1 MKRYISYLWIFIAG
15 LLIAS
20 CSSTKGLKKNQ
31 LTIGNLTADEY
42 VKAVIDQV
50 PDWKAVT
57 AKMQLTLTRSAQ
69 DIQVSGSLKMKRGE
83 VIQLS
88 IAPVL
93 GIEVARAE
101 ITPDGV
107 LVIDRLHKKYVR
119 VPFSEI
125 KDRLNADLDYHAFQ
139 SLFLNE
145 IFVPG
150 KSKLTAQDVNAFD
163 TRLEAENAV
172 LEVNSAKRFAYQFK
186 TTINEG
192 LLKQTHVGLVNS
204 PYGLKWQYGNF
215 KPLDKKQF
223 PTTMFVAV
231 EGANKSMTAQFNFTR
246 LTTNEDW
253 EANTQLSDRYE
264 KMEIDDV
271 LKILF
276 K

>member
-42 VKAVIDQV
+42 VKAVIDQA

>member
-1 MKRYISYLWIFIAG
+1 MKRYLSYCWILIAG
-15 LLIAS
+15 LLVAS
-20 CSSTKGLKKNQ
+20 CSSTKSLRKNQ
-31 LTIGNLTADEY
+31 MTIGNLSAEEY
-42 VKAVIDQV
+42 VKAVINQA

-57 AKMQLTLTRSAQ
+57 AKMQLTLARSAQ
-69 DIQVSGSLKMKRGE
+69 EVQVSGSLKMKRDE

-88 IAPVL
+88 LAPVL

-107 LVIDRLHKKYVR
+107 LVIDRLHKKYVK
-119 VPFSEI
+119 VSFSEL
-125 KDRLNADLDYHAFQ
+125 KDRMNADLDYHAFQ

-150 KSKLTAQDVNAFD
+150 KQKLTAQDVNAFD
-163 TRLEAENAV
+163 TRIEAENAI
-172 LEVNSAKRFAYQFK
+172 LEVNSAKRFAYQFM

-215 KPLDKKQF
+215 KPLDNKQF

-231 EGANKSMTAQFNFTR
+231 EGARRSMTAQFNFTR
-246 LTTNEDW
+246 LSTNEDW

-264 KMEIDDV
+264 KMEIDD
-271 LKILF
+271 LMKILF

>member
-42 VKAVIDQV
+42 VKAVIDQA

-125 KDRLNADLDYHAFQ
+125 KERLNADLDYHAFQ

>member
-15 LLIAS
+15 LLIVS
-20 CSSTKGLKKNQ
+20 CSSTKGLKRNQ
-31 LTIGNLTADEY
+31 ITIGNLTADEY
-42 VKAVIDQV
+42 VKAVIDQA

-57 AKMQLTLTRSAQ
+57 AKMQLTLTRSSQ
-69 DIQVSGSLKMKRGE
+69 DIQLSGSLKMKRGE

-107 LVIDRLHKKYVR
+107 LVIDRLHKKYVK

-125 KDRLNADLDYHAFQ
+125 RNRLNADLDYHAFQ

-150 KSKLTAQDVNAFD
+150 KSKLTVQDVNAFD
-163 TRLEAENAV
+163 TRIEAENAV
-172 LEVNSAKRFAYQFK
+172 LEVNNAKRFSYQFK

-231 EGANKSMTAQFNFTR
+231 EGANKSMIAQFNFTR

>member
-15 LLIAS
+15 LLIVS

-31 LTIGNLTADEY
+31 ITIGNLTADEY
-42 VKAVIDQV
+42 VKAVIDQA

-57 AKMQLTLTRSAQ
+57 AKMQLTLTRSSQ
-69 DIQVSGSLKMKRGE
+69 DIQLSGSLKMKRGE

-107 LVIDRLHKKYVR
+107 LVIDRLHKKYVK

-125 KDRLNADLDYHAFQ
+125 RNRLNADLDYHAFQ

-163 TRLEAENAV
+163 TRIEAENAV
-172 LEVNSAKRFAYQFK
+172 LEVNNAKRFSYQFK

-231 EGANKSMTAQFNFTR
+231 EGANKSMIAQFNFTR

>member
-1 MKRYISYLWIFIAG
+1 MKRYISYLWVLVAG

-20 CSSTKGLKKNQ
+20 CSSTKGLKKSQ
-31 LTIGNLTADEY
+31 MTIGNLSADEY
-42 VKAVIDQV
+42 VRAVIEQA

-57 AKMQLTLTRSAQ
+57 AKMQLTLTRSTQ
-69 DIQVSGSLKMKRGE
+69 DIQVSGSLKMKRDE

-93 GIEVARAE
+93 GIEIARAE
-101 ITPDGV
+101 ITPEGV
-107 LVIDRLHKKYVR
+107 LVIDRLHKKYVK

-125 KDRLNADLDYHAFQ
+125 RERMNADLDYHAFQ

-150 KSKLTAQDVNAFD
+150 KKKLTAQDVNAFVAHI
-163 TRLEAENAV
+163 EEENAV
-172 LEVNSAKRFAYQFK
+172 LEVGSAKRFVYQFK
-186 TTINEG
+186 TTIQEG
-192 LLKQTHVGLVNS
+192 LLKQTHVGLVGS

-231 EGANKSMTAQFNFTR
+231 EGARRSMTAQFNFSR

-264 KMEIDDV
+264 KMEFDDL